1 MAVGGGTALGHP
13 RGRLCSPET
22 HAFGFSGFFPLMR
35 KEVQLAAQNEGTEWS
50 SLSTL
55 AEGRAQGCGGRA
67 RPWQVITSAASHT
80 KGRDRWAEPW
90 GEGTP
95 GAQEMNAKIN
105 PKWHKKERH
114 HASRSVG
121 WRRLVPMATGHRG
134 SRQAAWPRQGGPG
147 RSHRAPSTRPR
158 HGGRTP
164 AAPRPA
170 WRRVPWPPWDAQ
182 GAPSRR
188 GWSGGPRGDAPR
200 KRAGQTQKRGDGA
213 PRRLTLLLCRPSV
226 RLHAGGCRGQR
237 RWSCGRRV
245 AGGASRSQG
254 NHAGGSFRKREIES
268 WF

>member
-1 MAVGGGTALGHP
+1 
-13 RGRLCSPET
+13 
-22 HAFGFSGFFPLMR
+22 
-35 KEVQLAAQNEGTEWS
+35 
-50 SLSTL
+50 
-55 AEGRAQGCGGRA
+55 
-67 RPWQVITSAASHT
+67 
-80 KGRDRWAEPW
+80 
-90 GEGTP
+90 
-95 GAQEMNAKIN
+95 MNAKIS

-158 HGGRTP
+158 HGRTP

-170 WRRVPWPPWDAQ
+170 WRRVPRPPWDVQ

-200 KRAGQTQKRGDGA
+200 KRAGQAQKRGDGA

-226 RLHAGGCRGQR
+226 CPPPRRRPSRAARVVSRASGCGRGQQEPGKSCR
-237 RWSCGRRV
+237 RLSLQKGNRVMVLSLQVAQPPRETIGVRR
-245 AGGASRSQG
+245 
-254 NHAGGSFRKREIES
+254 
-268 WF
+268 